1 VYIGNKDGKHS
12 LVLRP
17 FLRYNCLSKGNT
29 MAYIKAILI
38 YIGATMAL
46 AAASAAVGFTL
57 GLMYGA
63 TKYAVK
69 FAAGLI

>member
-1 VYIGNKDGKHS
+1 MK
-12 LVLRP
+12 
-17 FLRYNCLSKGNT
+17 
-29 MAYIKAILI
+29 YIKAFIFYVSL
-38 YIGATMAL
+38 TLEL
-46 AAASAAVGFTL
+46 AAGCAAVGFTL

>member
-1 VYIGNKDGKHS
+1 MK
-12 LVLRP
+12 
-17 FLRYNCLSKGNT
+17 
-29 MAYIKAILI
+29 YIKAFA
-38 YIGATMAL
+38 YYVAATVAL
-46 AAASAAVGFTL
+46 VLSSAAVGFTL